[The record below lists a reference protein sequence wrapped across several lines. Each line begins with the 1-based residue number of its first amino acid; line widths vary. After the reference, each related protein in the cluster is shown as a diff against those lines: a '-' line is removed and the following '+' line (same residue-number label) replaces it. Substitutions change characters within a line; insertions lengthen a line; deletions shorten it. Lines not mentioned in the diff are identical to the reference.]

1 MLESRDEW
9 IKKRAYAIWEEEGYP
24 SGRDTVHWE
33 QASSERIALEK
44 KVGKKE
50 KVDAK
55 PKTDAKPKADAKPK
69 IKGKGAATIMAAAV
83 NGASTKASPK
93 RASKKTSDA
102 KI

>member
-44 KVGKKE
+44 SARNGE
-50 KVDAK
+50 KIDV
-55 PKTDAKPKADAKPK
+55 TPKAKRK
-69 IKGKGAATIMAAAV
+69 AAAAMAAAV
-83 NGASTKASPK
+83 SDTATK
-93 RASKKTSDA
+93 RASKKAPNA